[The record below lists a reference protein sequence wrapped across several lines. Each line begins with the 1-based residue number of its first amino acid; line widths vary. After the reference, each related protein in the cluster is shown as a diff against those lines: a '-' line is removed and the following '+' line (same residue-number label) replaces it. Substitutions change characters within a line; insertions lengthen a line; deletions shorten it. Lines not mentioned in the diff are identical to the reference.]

1 MPFAQINGIRLHYVT
16 EGDSSKPCIVFSNS
30 LGTDLR
36 MWDSQAAAL
45 AEDFFVVRYDTRGH
59 GQSLPASGLITI
71 ADLGR
76 DVVALLDHLGI
87 EGAHFCGI
95 SMGGITGQWLG
106 VSAPHRVKQLVLA
119 NTAACIGTPEG
130 WSSRAT
136 MVRAEGMNPVA
147 EGSAGRWF
155 TPAFIERQPE
165 IVDTM
170 IARLRDQNGI
180 GYAACCDALGACDLR
195 DAVAS
200 IPNRTLVI
208 AGQYDPVTTVA
219 DAQWLAGAIPNAQV
233 AVLPASHLSN
243 IEAAPEFT
251 ALLRN
256 FLAD

>member
-1 MPFAQINGIRLHYVT
+1 MPFAQINGIRLHYIT
-16 EGDSSKPCIVFSNS
+16 EGDKSKPCLVFSNS

-45 AEDFFVVRYDTRGH
+45 AEEYFVVRYDTRGH
-59 GQSLPASGLITI
+59 GQSLPGTGLSTI

-76 DVVALLDHLGI
+76 DVVALLDHLGV
-87 EGAHFCGI
+87 ERAHFCGI

-106 VSAPHRVKQLVLA
+106 VEAPHRVGKLVLA
-119 NTAACIGTPEG
+119 NTAARIGTPEG

-136 MVRAEGMNPVA
+136 LVRTEGMNPVA
-147 EGSAGRWF
+147 DGSAGRWF
-155 TPAFIERQPE
+155 TSAFIERHPE
-165 IVDTM
+165 IVETM
-170 IARLRDQNGI
+170 IAGLRAQIGA
-180 GYAACCDALGACDLR
+180 GYAACCDAIGACDLR

-208 AGQYDPVTTVA
+208 AGQYDPVTTVD
-219 DAQWLAGAIPNAQV
+219 DAQWLAGAMPDAKV

-251 ALLRN
+251 ALLRR
-256 FLAD
+256 FLSD